1 MTLNQ
6 KLARIDLNLL
16 VSLDVLLK
24 EKNVSKAADL
34 LFISQSAM
42 SRTLDRLR
50 QLFDDKLLFRSGK
63 VMDITVLGKDLSLAL
78 PPILLQIEQVF
89 ESNSFDPKTSTRSFT
104 LSVPSLLTHYFSLQL
119 MKQLSVIAPHIQ
131 ISILPAYV
139 DIEKKLVRG
148 NVDFAIH
155 INKLEDINFKC
166 SVLSK
171 IEGTIYA
178 HNSHPILRKKNIT
191 IADCLEYNF
200 VDLILDDDTES
211 KLMDTLLANIDNKIK
226 RNVIYRSTQLYLL
239 TEMMKHS
246 QSLMLGSQLVQKD
259 EKETAAFVPIFHIK
273 NTTTTSQLVLIEH
286 ARTEDSS
293 AHQWMSTQIKML
305 FT

>member
-63 VMDITVLGKDLSLAL
+63 VMDVTVLGKDLSLLL

-89 ESNSFDPKTSTRSFT
+89 ESNSFDPQTSTRSFT

-131 ISILPAYV
+131 ISILPAYIN
-139 DIEKKLVRG
+139 IEKKLVRG

-155 INKLEDINFKC
+155 VNPIEDINFNC
-166 SVLSK
+166 TVLSE
-171 IEGTIYA
+171 IEATIYA
-178 HNSHPILRKKNIT
+178 HKSHPILKQDNIT
-191 IADCLEYNF
+191 IADCLQYNF
-200 VDLILDDDTES
+200 VDMILDDEKES
-211 KLMDTLLANIDNKIK
+211 ELTDALLAVIDGEIK

-246 QSLMLGSQLVQKD
+246 QSLMLGSQLVQKG
-259 EKETAAFVPIFHIK
+259 EETAEFVPILSIK
-273 NTTTTSQLVLIEH
+273 NETQNTCFLLIEH
-286 ARTEDSS
+286 VRTENSP
-293 AHQWMSTQIKML
+293 AHQWMREQIKM
-305 FT
+305 FFIK